1 MKNRK
6 NPQNIHQAF
15 SFVQLA
21 WMIGPWFFWKCC
33 VAHTA
38 TEEAVTTHNKL
49 GEAFYWEPLY
59 IPYTTR
65 GIAEH

>member
-6 NPQNIHQAF
+6 TPQNIHQAF

-38 TEEAVTTHNKL
+38 TEKAVTTHNKL
-49 GEAFYWEPLY
+49 GEAF
-59 IPYTTR
+59 
-65 GIAEH
+65 